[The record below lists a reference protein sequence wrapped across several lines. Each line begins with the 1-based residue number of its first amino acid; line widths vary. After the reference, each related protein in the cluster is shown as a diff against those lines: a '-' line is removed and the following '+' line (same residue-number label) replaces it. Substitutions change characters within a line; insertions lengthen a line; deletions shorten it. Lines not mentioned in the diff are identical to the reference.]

1 MKKYQLL
8 NLYYYFQVKMG
19 LDRKRKSINALQN
32 TDKKRKSITEKK
44 LVSSSSDD
52 SDEQS
57 DHDNELLN
65 NEVKNENPTISR
77 WPQEDIKKLLSK
89 MELVLPKNDNQI
101 FRTRL
106 SKLDWDK
113 IQFDSYSKDDCQST
127 WLAIQDQ
134 LKTFK
139 TIGDL
144 IHDARNLLETKG
156 IDTYRSKTNRL
167 PKPRSAY
174 MLYYTEILQKCK
186 KKHPDLKLPQLT
198 QIIAEKYKKLS
209 PDKKQTF
216 IDKAQKMKTEYIKL
230 VDKTNAGFK
239 FKEPNKPKTPFQI
252 FMESKSSDLKLGTV
266 NKTEFQNQLKEKW
279 DGMTEKKK
287 SKWIKLANEREQTYL
302 TNLKED
308 HKNDPA
314 FTMPTKSA
322 LTKSDRNILDSQSG
336 KPKKPPAN
344 NYSLFSKEILQSNEL
359 DGVLPKEKMSM
370 VAMKWKAL
378 SDEERQIYTDKL
390 KVMTERY
397 KNEFEAYLNTLPENE
412 KQLEMSKNKVKRKK
426 PEPKVVPRINAREV
440 ISEKPIENPKKKN
453 TPQYNSKTKTFKNE
467 PKPIP
472 YKNAFELYRSKLES
486 NEKHPITSLE
496 DWNKK
501 NGKKQLMF
509 ENELKALKK
518 EYMKNL
524 KVFLRGLSEEELQLY
539 LQLRK
544 PEFLTGNDS
553 GASENEENSSS
564 EDDDKDD
571 NENDDDD
578 DNNDDDN
585 DDEDDDDEEE
595 DEDDSE

>member
-1 MKKYQLL
+1 
-8 NLYYYFQVKMG
+8 MG
-19 LDRKRKSINALQN
+19 LDRKRKSINVLQN
-32 TDKKRKSITEKK
+32 TDKKRKSITEQKP
-44 LVSSSSDD
+44 VSSSSSSDD

-57 DHDNELLN
+57 DHDNALLN

-89 MELVLPKNDNQI
+89 MELVLPKNDNQT
-101 FRTRL
+101 FRSRF

-134 LKTFK
+134 LRTFK

-174 MLYYTEILQKCK
+174 MLYYTEILQKYK

-216 IDKAQKMKTEYIKL
+216 IDKAQKLKSEYNEM
-230 VDKTNAGFK
+230 VDKTNVGFK
-239 FKEPNKPKTPFQI
+239 FKEPEPKPRTPFQI
-252 FMESKSSDLKLGTV
+252 FVESKSSDVELGTV
-266 NKTEFQNQLKEKW
+266 DKTEFQNQLKEKW
-279 DGMTEKKK
+279 NGMTEKKK
-287 SKWIKLANEREQTYL
+287 SKWIKLANEREQAYL
-302 TNLKED
+302 TNLKEN

-322 LTKSDRNILDSQSG
+322 LTKGDRNILDSQSG

-344 NYSLFSKEILQSNEL
+344 NYSLFSKEVLQSKEL
-359 DGVLPKEKMSM
+359 DGVLPKERMSIL
-370 VAMKWKAL
+370 AKKWKAF
-378 SDEERQIYTDKL
+378 SDEERQIYTDRL
-390 KVMTERY
+390 KVITERY
-397 KNEFEAYLNTLPENE
+397 KTEFDAYLNTLPENE
-412 KQLEMSKNKVKRKK
+412 RQLEMSKNKVKPKK
-426 PEPKVVPRINAREV
+426 AEPKVVPRINAREV
-440 ISEKPIENPKKKN
+440 ISEKPTEKPKKKN
-453 TPQYNSKTKTFKNE
+453 TSQYNSKTKTFKNE
-467 PKPIP
+467 PKPVP
-472 YKNAFELYRSKLES
+472 YKNAFELYRSKLEP

-524 KVFLRGLSEEELQLY
+524 KVFLRGLSEEDLQLY

-544 PEFLTGNDS
+544 PEFLTGKDS

-564 EDDDKDD
+564 ED
-571 NENDDDD
+571 EDDDD
-578 DNNDDDN
+578 DNDDDN
-585 DDEDDDDEEE
+585 DDDDD